1 MSFNVYVVHP
11 NKGVIETGP
20 SDLNA
25 DIKTITSHCTK
36 TGENGEIVT
45 ISITTEES
53 HQATLLGNCA
63 MIDFCL

>member
-1 MSFNVYVVHP
+1 MSLKCVCCSSNQGAQ
-11 NKGVIETGP
+11 KTSP

-53 HQATLLGNCA
+53 HQATLLGKFALNDKPC
-63 MIDFCL
+63 